1 MGTFGLR
8 SRWSVFRLQIQTQK
22 QTTILC
28 CRSACTPDPSCSPEC
43 IMLHVSQTASNWG
56 DSYFHHEQT
65 QGKWRKNTCAC
76 KRYARVF
83 PPAHRK
89 INEPACRA
97 GSFTDLIQSQ
107 VSAFKSLSMQITCC
121 FLSLWCESSSRINDN
136 ISYIFL
142 FECCW
147 DRFHL
152 CIYLIFFMRT
162 SVTLL
167 GWLLLANWRSFQRCC
182 IFTLCFSLR

>member
-1 MGTFGLR
+1 MKTFGLR

-28 CRSACTPDPSCSPEC
+28 WHPTPAVPQSALCCMSAKP
-43 IMLHVSQTASNWG
+43 HQTWG

-65 QGKWRKNTCAC
+65 QGKWRKNLCAC

-107 VSAFKSLSMQITCC
+107 VSALKSLSMQITSC

-136 ISYIFL
+136 IPYIFS

-147 DRFHL
+147 DGFLL

-167 GWLLLANWRSFQRCC
+167 GWLLLAN
-182 IFTLCFSLR
+182 